1 MNMIYN
7 SDHYCVVEF
16 SDFGL
21 EGTHPAGGYEIVDK
35 NFRREIF
42 IGGRDAEQFRATVEA
57 MSQGDDEPTPEDFD
71 EFLGGYVGLMT
82 QPVVLH

>member
-7 SDHYCVVEF
+7 SEHYCVVEF
-16 SDFGL
+16 SDFGD
-21 EGTHPAGGYEIVDK
+21 ERHASGGYEIVDK
-35 NFRREIF
+35 SLRREIF
-42 IGGRDAEQFRATVEA
+42 LQGGDAEQFRATVQSMIE
-57 MSQGDDEPTPEDFD
+57 GDDEPSPEDFD

>member
-7 SDHYCVVEF
+7 SEHYCVVEF
-16 SDFGL
+16 SDFG
-21 EGTHPAGGYEIVDK
+21 EGRFASGGYEIVDK
-35 NFRREIF
+35 GMRREIF
-42 IGGRDAEQFRATVEA
+42 LAGDDAEQFRATVQA
-57 MSQGDDEPTPEDFD
+57 MIEGDDEPSPEDFD